1 MGTYSVFV
9 TRLLSHGHDRLLA
22 ATSVSKLP
30 QHYMFLVGSH
40 KEEAVAE
47 SDGSGCYKV
56 SIRDLP
62 TLTAGE
68 KIVE

>member
-1 MGTYSVFV
+1 MIAFLL
-9 TRLLSHGHDRLLA
+9 RLQCLN
-22 ATSVSKLP
+22 LP
-30 QHYMFLVGSH
+30 QHYMFPVGSH